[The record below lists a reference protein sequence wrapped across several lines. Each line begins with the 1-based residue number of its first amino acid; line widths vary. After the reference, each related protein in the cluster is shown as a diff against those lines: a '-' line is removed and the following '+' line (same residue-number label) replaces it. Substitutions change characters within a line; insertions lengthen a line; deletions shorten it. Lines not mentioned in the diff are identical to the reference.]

1 MNWWLKVFAHV
12 VALAMFGLMS
22 YAAFVQPSGAW
33 PLAVAAIFIVFIAN
47 LDRFSEISASTS
59 GISATVR
66 EAKSK
71 IAELK
76 NMIQLTAEFQMHAL
90 QSANRW
96 GGAKEERYEYFLQ
109 NIKKILR
116 DADFNETEVSKIQEE
131 FWDTYVKFDYAHH
144 ILGGAYIP
152 KSDDKALME
161 EWESLRSIENTPSSE
176 TIRKFLQKHGEEN
189 ELREQF
195 LDAYEYYEKNQRHKD
210 FDLWKRRSDVP
221 PLFGKHSS

>member
-1 MNWWLKVFAHV
+1 MEEAPDLKREAGRMKIGGLSSILKCTNRWGARMNWWLKVFAHV

-96 GGAKEERYEYFLQ
+96 GGGEGG
-109 NIKKILR
+109 KIR
-116 DADFNETEVSKIQEE
+116 VFFYRISRRFSEMQTSMKRKYRKSRKN
-131 FWDTYVKFDYAHH
+131 F
-144 ILGGAYIP
+144 GIP
-152 KSDDKALME
+152 M
-161 EWESLRSIENTPSSE
+161 
-176 TIRKFLQKHGEEN
+176 
-189 ELREQF
+189 
-195 LDAYEYYEKNQRHKD
+195 
-210 FDLWKRRSDVP
+210 
-221 PLFGKHSS
+221 